1 MYLIYIT
8 QFVFF
13 FFFVISVLQRYFV
26 SQYLFVDSNSRVGT
40 KVELGIG
47 LYSDISEQDLQSQ
60 TKEKER
66 KGGREGGRGRK
77 REKEI

>member
-13 FFFVISVLQRYFV
+13 FFFLISVLQRYFV

>member
-1 MYLIYIT
+1 M
-8 QFVFF
+8 
-13 FFFVISVLQRYFV
+13 
-26 SQYLFVDSNSRVGT
+26 
-40 KVELGIG
+40 ELGIG